1 MRKYFLILL
10 GIAFLY
16 ALILGGSTESA
27 AQAKELKISSLS
39 VLTGPGS
46 PGISPQAIYGV
57 VGAADWINSKGGLTI
72 KGEKYRIK
80 ILMEDSKDS
89 ADGMV
94 AATNK
99 AVYQDKVKF
108 VLNCTPSMS
117 ILKAVLP
124 MLQKNKV
131 IVVNGEG
138 LGVREY
144 VFPEFNYLFYSP
156 MCTSAYMCTLDAFK
170 KLYPNVKTFVS
181 MTTEGDEFQK
191 EVKQI
196 EQALALDPK
205 GPQIVN
211 YGTYPMGSSD
221 YYPVWT
227 KALASPQKADGIIM
241 CMGIAQWYAGVR
253 KQGGELGF
261 DKPFVGMGIGAD
273 PYIVADIAGQYATDM
288 LLAAFDFKSPA
299 MTPEIKEAIKFIKDK
314 FNQEMTAA
322 IFIGWEQMVIL
333 ANVIEKAQS
342 LDSTVVKDFWEK
354 MTSIN
359 TPAGK
364 GKMGGSEYYGI
375 NHVVIRPMPMSRI
388 MKGKV
393 EHYGWGDGSL
403 PPVHKAK

>member
-10 GIAFLY
+10 AIAFAY
-16 ALILGGSTESA
+16 GLILGGSTESA
-27 AQAKELKISSLS
+27 AQGKELKISSLS

-72 KGEKYRIK
+72 KGEKYRVK

-99 AVYQDKVKF
+99 AVYQDNVKF
-108 VLNCTPSMS
+108 VVNCTPSMS

-156 MCTSAYMCTLDAFK
+156 MCTSAYMCTLDVFK
-170 KLYPNVKTFVS
+170 KLYPNVKSFVS

-196 EQALALDPK
+196 EQALALDSK

-227 KALASPQKADGIIM
+227 KALASPKKADGIIM

-261 DKPFVGMGIGAD
+261 NKPFVGLGIGAD

-333 ANVIEKAQS
+333 ADVIEKAQS
-342 LDSTVVKDFWEK
+342 LDSTVVKDYWEK

-364 GKMGGSEYYGI
+364 GKMGGAEYYGI

-388 MKGKV
+388 MNGKV

-403 PPVHKAK
+403 PPVRKAK